1 MPIKNIIVIILFCS
15 IKVYS
20 QPFPFENGDKWY
32 YKFNSYTG
40 KKGFVVREIIDT
52 TTNGGRKVSVK
63 SYYNDGSSNVNEVE
77 YWYYQGGNFT
87 INNST
92 YPIADPIFI
101 SSLKND
107 SSNGSGASWSLL
119 QKNYFGETYSS
130 QSYGFYYFHM
140 GFGVK
145 KTTIVAEGLGLT
157 SLTYSSFSSTI
168 GGSEPTDSI
177 SIIGAFINNK
187 LYGDSTNP
195 IKSDT
200 SEWLHT
206 NFPDNLTINCIIVNG
221 TDILAGTNA
230 GIYISTNNGI
240 DWSPSNAGLTNSY
253 TYALV
258 LIGNNLFAATN
269 DGMVWTAVYSGGVRA
284 LAVSGAN
291 IIAAPDNG
299 IYISTN
305 NGLSWTDLNFNIH
318 DVNCLAISGNNIFVG
333 HDFGI
338 LLSSDNGTSW
348 NSAIGLPTFRLSGTQ
363 ITALMVSGINIL
375 AGISGLGGETGIFLS
390 TNNGSSWT
398 AVNSG
403 LQYTQLIQAFAVSN
417 SNIFTLTGDGGVY
430 YTKNNG
436 INWLNINPDW
446 TNFNHGSLVISD
458 SFVFLGTSYNGIW
471 RYPLSRIN
479 TNVLLPSRNVPSEFF
494 VKQNYPNPFNP
505 ATHIN
510 YELPLASHVLV
521 KVYDMVG
528 REVATLVDENK
539 PGGYYTAVF
548 NGSKFST
555 GIYFARITIS
565 SSKNNLFTKTLK
577 MALVK

>member
-1 MPIKNIIVIILFCS
+1 
-15 IKVYS
+15 
-20 QPFPFENGDKWY
+20 
-32 YKFNSYTG
+32 
-40 KKGFVVREIIDT
+40 
-52 TTNGGRKVSVK
+52 
-63 SYYNDGSSNVNEVE
+63 
-77 YWYYQGGNFT
+77 
-87 INNST
+87 
-92 YPIADPIFI
+92 
-101 SSLKND
+101 
-107 SSNGSGASWSLL
+107 
-119 QKNYFGETYSS
+119 
-130 QSYGFYYFHM
+130 
-140 GFGVK
+140 
-145 KTTIVAEGLGLT
+145 
-157 SLTYSSFSSTI
+157 
-168 GGSEPTDSI
+168 
-177 SIIGAFINNK
+177 
-187 LYGDSTNP
+187 
-195 IKSDT
+195 
-200 SEWLHT
+200 
-206 NFPDNLTINCIIVNG
+206 VNG

-269 DGMVWTAVYSGGVRA
+269 DGIYHSTNNGMVWTAVYSGGVHA